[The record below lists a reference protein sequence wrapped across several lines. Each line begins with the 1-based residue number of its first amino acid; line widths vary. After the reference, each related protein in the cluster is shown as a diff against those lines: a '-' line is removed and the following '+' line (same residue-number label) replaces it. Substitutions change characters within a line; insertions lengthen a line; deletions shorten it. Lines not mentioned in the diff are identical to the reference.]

1 MKRGNG
7 QQSRVDGPEPRAS
20 SLGISEPCSLCG
32 VGAGQAR
39 VWAKLA
45 IVQLRRQN
53 LMLPPKRQGTGACG
67 EGNGGAMSL
76 LLLLEEERWGA
87 VGLISG
93 ETGSQAPTQV
103 TELQLPCF
111 IFHKTSQI
119 SPQRQSLAF
128 LPANTKPAPFW

>member
-1 MKRGNG
+1 MGSKAGWMGLSQGLRPWGFL
-7 QQSRVDGPEPRAS
+7 
-20 SLGISEPCSLCG
+20 SLAVC

-111 IFHKTSQI
+111 IFHKTS
-119 SPQRQSLAF
+119 
-128 LPANTKPAPFW
+128 